1 MPLVA
6 FGQLVKHR
14 ANLKDQSAIVLDQFC
29 ENSSADER
37 QVMLYARLLEVHD
50 TLKRNEKADEW
61 KITSALK
68 VHLTPL
74 FSTCFWN
81 VPQIHYIQNGAMREL
96 NLANLPSEKE
106 VGQNELVT
114 KSICK
119 MLTSQRN
126 VLKTKINSSMASDSP
141 TRNIA
146 DLAAAVLAG
155 GKTGM
160 KPTLQLYQ
168 RLAFLVCPP
177 FSYHSATLLT
187 YFWLKVDS
195 VIASYRKEAG
205 TEVEISQLFTDIY
218 ADDKIRY
225 GNPEDTGRV
234 TERIEDAD
242 HWHKI
247 LAKHAQNV
255 QPHAAKTLKR
265 KFAEVEPVNEE
276 GASPTE

>member
-1 MPLVA
+1 MAAYRGLNA
-6 FGQLVKHR
+6 AEHI
-14 ANLKDQSAIVLDQFC
+14 LK
-29 ENSSADER
+29 
-37 QVMLYARLLEVHD
+37 
-50 TLKRNEKADEW
+50 
-61 KITSALK
+61 
-68 VHLTPL
+68 
-74 FSTCFWN
+74 
-81 VPQIHYIQNGAMREL
+81 AMREL

-106 VGQNELVT
+106 VGRNELVT
-114 KSICK
+114 KSIRK
-119 MLTSQRN
+119 VLTSQRN
-126 VLKTKINSSMASDSP
+126 VLKTKINSSMASDLP

-168 RLAFLVCPP
+168 RLAFLRLCVR
-177 FSYHSATLLT
+177 SYSTLNDED
-187 YFWLKVDS
+187 FWLKVDS

-205 TEVEISQLFTDIY
+205 TEVKISQLFTDIY

-225 GNPEDTGRV
+225 RNPEDTGRV

-247 LAKHAQNV
+247 LAKHAQNL
-255 QPHAAKTLKR
+255 QPHAAKTLKQ